1 MRFAL
6 LVLLF
11 LLVGM
16 LAALAARI
24 DTGYVLV
31 SWQGWIVEM
40 AFTTLLGMLAFGVVA
55 ALTLARGT
63 AWLWTLPQRL
73 REAQRERLEGRA
85 RRALLRGLTEMAEG
99 RYGDG
104 ERQLVRYAG
113 DSEIPMVHY
122 LLAARAAHRRGAS
135 ERRDAYLRAAVET
148 APANAIPVLL
158 TQAELQL
165 DAREVE
171 LALATLKRLQEL
183 KPGHQYGLKLL
194 AKAYE
199 MAGDVRNLEALLPRL
214 RKSPAITPE
223 ELTRV
228 EIQTIEHH
236 LAADEK
242 ARDEAALKGLWR
254 TTPRRLRHDPRLARR
269 YARALIACG
278 NQAGAEV
285 SIRAALKTVW
295 DEELV
300 LLYGRTKGRD
310 ALKQL
315 AHIEGWLAERPED
328 AALLLSAGRLCIANQ
343 LWGKAR
349 AYLESSIALRPSV
362 DAFEELGNLQA
373 RLGAPG
379 EALEHYRD
387 ALELA
392 LKGKVARRKKKRRRR
407 YTASDADDAE
417 SVVFKSSN

>member
-31 SWQGWIVEM
+31 AWQGLIIEM
-40 AFTTLLGMLAFGVVA
+40 AFTTLIGMLAFGVVA

-63 AWLWTLPQRL
+63 VWLWTLPQRL
-73 REAQRERLEGRA
+73 REAQAERLAGRA
-85 RRALLRGLTEMAEG
+85 RRALLRGLTDMAEG
-99 RYGDG
+99 RWGDG

-135 ERRDAYLRAAVET
+135 ERRDAYLRAAVEI
-148 APANAIPVLL
+148 APANAIAVLL

-165 DAREVE
+165 DAHEVE
-171 LALATLKRLQEL
+171 LALATLRRLQEL

-199 MAGDVRNLEALLPRL
+199 AAGDVRNLEALLPRL
-214 RKSPAITPE
+214 RKSPAVTPE

-236 LAADEK
+236 LAAGEK
-242 ARDEAALKGLWR
+242 ARDEAALKQLWR

-269 YARALIACG
+269 YARALIASG
-278 NQAGAEV
+278 NQPAAEV

-300 LLYGRTKGRD
+300 LLYGRIKGRD

-349 AYLESSIALRPSV
+349 AYLESSLALKPRV
-362 DAFEELGNLQA
+362 DAYEELGNLQA

-392 LKGKVARRKKKRRRR
+392 LKGKVPRRKKQRRRLR
-407 YTASDADDAE
+407 TASDADEVE

>member
-1 MRFAL
+1 VRFAL

-31 SWQGWIVEM
+31 SWQGLIVEM
-40 AFTTLLGMLAFGVVA
+40 AFTTLIGMLAFAVVA

-63 AWLWTLPQRL
+63 VWLWTLPQRL
-73 REAQRERLEGRA
+73 RDAQRGRLEGRA

-148 APANAIPVLL
+148 APANALAVLL

-165 DAREVE
+165 DAHEVE
-171 LALATLKRLQEL
+171 LALATLRRLQEL

-194 AKAYE
+194 AKAHE
-199 MAGDVRNLEALLPRL
+199 MAGDVRSLEALLPRL
-214 RKSPAITPE
+214 RKSPAVTPE

-236 LAADEK
+236 LAAAEK

-300 LLYGRTKGRD
+300 LLYGRIKGRH

-315 AHIEGWLAERPED
+315 GHIEAWLAERPED

-349 AYLESSIALRPSV
+349 AYLESSLALKPRV
-362 DAFEELGNLQA
+362 DAYEELGNLQA
-373 RLGAPG
+373 RLGSPG

-392 LKGKVARRKKKRRRR
+392 LKGKVPRRKKKRRRLR
-407 YTASDADDAE
+407 TASDGDEVE

>member
-31 SWQGWIVEM
+31 SWQGLIVEM
-40 AFTTLLGMLAFGVVA
+40 AFTTLIGMLAFGVVA

-63 AWLWTLPQRL
+63 VWLWTLPQRL

-85 RRALLRGLTEMAEG
+85 RRALLRGLTDMAEG
-99 RYGDG
+99 RWGDG

-148 APANAIPVLL
+148 APANAIAVLL

-165 DAREVE
+165 DAHEVE

-199 MAGDVRNLEALLPRL
+199 AAGDVRNLEALLPRL
-214 RKSPAITPE
+214 RKSPAVTPE

-236 LAADEK
+236 LAVGEK
-242 ARDEAALKGLWR
+242 AKDEAALKGLWR

-269 YARALIACG
+269 YARALNASG
-278 NQAGAEV
+278 NQ
-285 SIRAALKTVW
+285 VW

-300 LLYGRTKGRD
+300 LLYGRVKGRD

-315 AHIEGWLAERPED
+315 GHIEAWLAERPED
-328 AALLLSAGRLCIANQ
+328 PALLLSAGRLCIANQ

-349 AYLESSIALRPSV
+349 AYLESSLALKPRV
-362 DAFEELGNLQA
+362 DAYEELGNLQA

-392 LKGKVARRKKKRRRR
+392 LKGKVPRRKKKRRRLR
-407 YTASDADDAE
+407 TASDADEAE

>member
-1 MRFAL
+1 
-6 LVLLF
+6 
-11 LLVGM
+11 
-16 LAALAARI
+16 
-24 DTGYVLV
+24 
-31 SWQGWIVEM
+31 
-40 AFTTLLGMLAFGVVA
+40 
-55 ALTLARGT
+55 
-63 AWLWTLPQRL
+63 
-73 REAQRERLEGRA
+73 
-85 RRALLRGLTEMAEG
+85 MAEG

-148 APANAIPVLL
+148 APANAIAVLL

-165 DAREVE
+165 DAHEVE

-214 RKSPAITPE
+214 RKSPAVTPE

-242 ARDEAALKGLWR
+242 ARDEVALKGLWR

-285 SIRAALKTVW
+285 SIRSALKTVW

-300 LLYGRTKGRD
+300 LLYGRVKGRD

-315 AHIEGWLAERPED
+315 AHVEGWLAERPED
-328 AALLLSAGRLCIANQ
+328 PALLLSAGRLCIANQ

-349 AYLESSIALRPSV
+349 AYLESSLALKPRV
-362 DAFEELGNLQA
+362 DAYEELGNLHA

-392 LKGKVARRKKKRRRR
+392 LKGKVARRKKKRRRLR
-407 YTASDADDAE
+407 TASDADEAE

>member
-31 SWQGWIVEM
+31 AWQGLIIEM

-85 RRALLRGLTEMAEG
+85 RRALLRGLTDMAEG
-99 RYGDG
+99 RWGDG

-135 ERRDAYLRAAVET
+135 ERRDAYLRAAVEI
-148 APANAIPVLL
+148 APANAIAVLL

-165 DAREVE
+165 DAHEVE
-171 LALATLKRLQEL
+171 LALATLRRLQEL

-199 MAGDVRNLEALLPRL
+199 AVGDVRNLEALLPRL

-236 LAADEK
+236 LAAGEK
-242 ARDEAALKGLWR
+242 AKDEAALKGLWR

-269 YARALIACG
+269 YARALIASG
-278 NQAGAEV
+278 NQAAAEV

-300 LLYGRTKGRD
+300 LLYGRVKGRD

-315 AHIEGWLAERPED
+315 GYIETWLAERPED

-349 AYLESSIALRPSV
+349 AYLESSLALKPRV
-362 DAFEELGNLQA
+362 DAYEELGNLNA

-392 LKGKVARRKKKRRRR
+392 LKGKVPRRKKKRRRLR
-407 YTASDADDAE
+407 TASDADEAE

>member
-1 MRFAL
+1 VRFAL

-31 SWQGWIVEM
+31 SWQGLIVEM
-40 AFTTLLGMLAFGVVA
+40 AFTTLIGMLAFGVVA

-85 RRALLRGLTEMAEG
+85 RRALLRGLTDMAEG
-99 RYGDG
+99 RWGDG

-148 APANAIPVLL
+148 APANAIAVLL

-165 DAREVE
+165 DAHEVE

-194 AKAYE
+194 AKAHE
-199 MAGDVRNLEALLPRL
+199 MAGDVRSLEALLPRL
-214 RKSPAITPE
+214 RKSPSITPE

-236 LAADEK
+236 LAAGEK
-242 ARDEAALKGLWR
+242 AKDEAALKGLWR

-269 YARALIACG
+269 YARALIASG
-278 NQAGAEV
+278 NQAAAEV

-300 LLYGRTKGRD
+300 LLYGRVKGRD

-328 AALLLSAGRLCIANQ
+328 AALLLSAGRLCNANQ

-349 AYLESSIALRPSV
+349 AYLESSLALKPRV
-362 DAFEELGNLQA
+362 DAYEELGNLHA

-392 LKGKVARRKKKRRRR
+392 LKGKVPRRKKKRRRLR
-407 YTASDADDAE
+407 TASDADEAE